1 MKVTLNGQ
9 SAELPEGARVSDAI
23 AHLAPTPPF
32 AVAVNLQFVPQSAWA
47 SQPLR
52 AGDQIE
58 IIAPVTG
65 G

>member
-1 MKVTLNGQ
+1 MKVLLNGQ
-9 SAELPEGARVSDAI
+9 SAELPEGALVSDAI
-23 AHLAPTPPF
+23 AWLAPTPPF
-32 AVAVNLQFVPQSAWA
+32 AVAVNLRFIPRSDWA
-47 SQPLR
+47 TQALQ